1 LYNEVIRL
9 YSDKGETMI
18 KIAVMDDNKTD
29 SEKIAS
35 YVNAWAAKAEIAV
48 LVSVFASAEAFLFA
62 YEEDKIW
69 DLLLLD
75 VEMCEMSGVALAKK
89 LRQSG
94 LRAEIVFVTSHFEF
108 WREGYEVDAL
118 HYLTKPLSD
127 KILFPVLDKAYEK
140 MQKEPA
146 SVIVVCEGETRK
158 LLLDEILY
166 VEAFSHYISI
176 HTAEREYRIKESI
189 SGFEEKL
196 GHTFFRIHRSY
207 LVSLKQ
213 IVRISRKS
221 VTVSGGTELPLARGN
236 YDAVSRAY
244 IEL

>member
-1 LYNEVIRL
+1 MYR
-9 YSDKGETMI
+9 
-18 KIAVMDDNKTD
+18 IAVIDDDQSD
-29 SEKIAS
+29 SEKITE
-35 YVNAWAAKAEIAV
+35 YVKSWAAQRGSDSTEAAQTGGT
-48 LVSVFASAEAFLFA
+48 VFHVQIHNYSSAEAFLFA

-69 DLLLLD
+69 DLLFLD
-75 VEMCEMSGVALAKK
+75 VEMCEMSGVVLAKK

-94 LRAEIVFVTSHFEF
+94 MRAEIVFVTSHFEF
-108 WREGYEVDAL
+108 WGEGYEVDAL
-118 HYLTKPLSD
+118 HYLTKPLTQEV
-127 KILFPVLDKAYEK
+127 LNRVLDKAYGK
-140 MQKEPA
+140 SKKEPA
-146 SVIVVCEGETRK
+146 SVVVSCEGETVK

-189 SGFEEKL
+189 SGFGEKL
-196 GHTFFRIHRSY
+196 GHAFFRIHRSY

-213 IVRISRKS
+213 ITRISRKS
-221 VTVSGGTELPLARGN
+221 VTVNGGKELPLARGN